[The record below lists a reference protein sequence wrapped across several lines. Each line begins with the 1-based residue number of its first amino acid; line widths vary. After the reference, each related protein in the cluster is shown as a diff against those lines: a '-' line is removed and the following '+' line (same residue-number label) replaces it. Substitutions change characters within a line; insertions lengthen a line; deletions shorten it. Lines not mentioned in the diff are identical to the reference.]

1 MWGEAILGTE
11 GTKAW
16 LYFYRGVKGENTTE
30 KGRCMALCHLGKKF
44 REGSKIVSVMEFLW
58 RVNKRETDLLFCPRH
73 KSKEQKLSRGL
84 KRV

>member
-1 MWGEAILGTE
+1 
-11 GTKAW
+11 
-16 LYFYRGVKGENTTE
+16 
-30 KGRCMALCHLGKKF
+30 MALCHLGKKF